1 MEYEKITENTIDHL
15 GYGDAILAHFRRVR
29 KIAKNDY

>member
-1 MEYEKITENTIDHL
+1 MQITRILKYFTKLSHI
-15 GYGDAILAHFRRVR
+15 YAIFRRVR